1 METIRYNKHIVF
13 GFVGELYMKG
23 NDKMSEIQ
31 STTDLF
37 DMIQDSPEKFA
48 NTIKE
53 GAPFDEPLTVARY
66 LESLLV
72 EHQMSIPELII
83 KTLLSKSFV
92 YQIFSG
98 ERNPGRDILLRI
110 AFAMNLSVE
119 ETQHLFLVGQ
129 KGALYPKVR
138 RDAALICCLEQK
150 LSLDEA
156 DSFLES
162 IGERGLL

>member
-1 METIRYNKHIVF
+1 MAIIKAEQF

-23 NDKMSEIQ
+23 KDKMSEIQ

-53 GAPFDEPLTVARY
+53 GIVFEEPLTVARY
-66 LESLLV
+66 LERLLE
-72 EHQMSIPELII
+72 EHQMTIPDLII

-150 LSLDEA
+150 LSLDDA